1 MLRWAHMCP
10 CDTASVDACTL
21 PPLQVENF
29 LHRSGRTGRAGKTG
43 TTIAF
48 FSPREGRYLKSIM
61 RETGVSFYVCC
72 HACRCGACRPL
83 CCMLCCTKTA
93 SRQWSSPAV
102 RQVLAS
108 QHLLRA
114 SFWDE

>member
-1 MLRWAHMCP
+1 MPTPQCCSWPFLCLI
-10 CDTASVDACTL
+10 DTASADASSL

-61 RETGVSFYVCC
+61 RETGVSV
-72 HACRCGACRPL
+72 
-83 CCMLCCTKTA
+83 
-93 SRQWSSPAV
+93 
-102 RQVLAS
+102 
-108 QHLLRA
+108 
-114 SFWDE
+114 